1 MVGYLTGCGGDDEKT
16 TMRARAPP
24 AEPRNPPRAAWV
36 SRRRHAPRERW
47 KTTSR
52 RPTQNLNPTARGA
65 RGGVASARSAPRRER
80 HTIRRATLESTQ
92 ERGNA
97 RIPSR
102 GTVGRT
108 RQDGITVSRGTRWP
122 SRSSSV
128 GKSARGVDA
137 SSRAGVLNTNTRVYV
152 VYVTDE
158 DTDTCYSDPETTS

>member
-24 AEPRNPPRAAWV
+24 AEPQNPPRAAWV

-80 HTIRRATLESTQ
+80 HVHHPPGDARVRAGARQRAHPLEGNRWQDAARRNHRVSRDTMAIPVV
-92 ERGNA
+92 ERGQKCERGR
-97 RIPSR
+97 RI
-102 GTVGRT
+102 
-108 RQDGITVSRGTRWP
+108 QP
-122 SRSSSV
+122 SRSSQHQHPRVRSLCD
-128 GKSARGVDA
+128 R
-137 SSRAGVLNTNTRVYV
+137 RRHRHVLFR
-152 VYVTDE
+152 
-158 DTDTCYSDPETTS
+158 P